1 MGEALPATDR
11 RVTIKRPDVAPEYS
25 TAVQTARDY
34 YNSSDADTFYYEI
47 WGGTDIHV
55 GLYRGVEGL
64 TDTDDIRK
72 ASARSVERMASYI
85 GPDSSTKVL
94 DVGSGYGGTARHLAK
109 KHGCKVT
116 CLNLSEVENER
127 NRQTNR
133 DEGLDHLIDVVD
145 GSFQD
150 LPFKDDSFDVV
161 WSQDAFSHSA
171 DRDGVVR
178 EVARVLVPGGRF
190 IFTDLM
196 ADDDTPVETLGPIL
210 ERLHLTSMGTL
221 GFYRKSTADAGFKD
235 LGFDDLSKQLPIHY
249 GRVLAETERRDSE
262 LTGKIS
268 PDYLKKMKAGLREWV
283 KRGEAGDLVWG
294 IHRYQL

>member
-1 MGEALPATDR
+1 MDEALSATDR

-94 DVGSGYGGTARHLAK
+94 DVGAGYGGTARHLAE

-150 LPFKDDSFDVV
+150 LPFEDDSFDVV

-171 DRDGVVR
+171 DRDGVVK

-196 ADDDTPVETLGPIL
+196 SDDDTPVETLGPIL

-235 LGFDDLSKQLPIHY
+235 LGFDDLSPQLPIHY

-268 PDYLKKMKAGLREWV
+268 PEYLKKMKAGLREWV
-283 KRGEAGDLVWG
+283 NRGEAGDLVWG
-294 IHRYQL
+294 IQRYQL